1 MDTRDRRPPSSRGY
15 GDGLGQ
21 AIELIASP
29 VVLALVGVFLDS
41 RFGTA
46 PLFFLIFLV
55 FGAAGSFAAAYYR
68 YRDRSAALDK
78 DKPWT
83 RRAGRA

>member
-1 MDTRDRRPPSSRGY
+1 VDTRHRKPAVSRGY

-21 AIELIASP
+21 AIELIAAP
-29 VVLALVGVFLDS
+29 VVLALVGLFIDS
-41 RFGTA
+41 RLGTA

-83 RRAGRA
+83 RRAGRT

>member
-1 MDTRDRRPPSSRGY
+1 MDTRSRKRLVSRGY

-21 AIELIASP
+21 AIELIAAP
-29 VVLALVGVFLDS
+29 VILALFGAFLDS
-41 RFGTA
+41 RFQTA
-46 PLFFLIFLV
+46 PLCFLILLV

-83 RRAGRA
+83 RRAERT

>member
-1 MDTRDRRPPSSRGY
+1 MVTRDRRPVLARGY

-21 AIELIASP
+21 AIELIVSPILLALLGLGLDRWLGTSP
-29 VVLALVGVFLDS
+29 VLFLVL
-41 RFGTA
+41 
-46 PLFFLIFLV
+46 LV

-68 YRDRSAALDK
+68 YVARVEALDR

-83 RRAGRA
+83 RRRETR